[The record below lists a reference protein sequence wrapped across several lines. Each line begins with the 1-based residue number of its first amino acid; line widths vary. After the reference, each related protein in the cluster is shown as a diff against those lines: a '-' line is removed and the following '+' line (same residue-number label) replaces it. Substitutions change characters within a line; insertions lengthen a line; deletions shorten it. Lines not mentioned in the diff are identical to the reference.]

1 MATNRNLDPDRVRA
15 LLIESG
21 GRVSGVARTLGVS
34 HTTIFYWRE
43 KLGIAK
49 GDRGRKAHPDRVR
62 ELHSQKLSDADIAVH
77 LNCTETAV
85 KNCRRKLGLKTHGKQ
100 SVSFIEKASAS
111 YRRRTA
117 AMGITTLRQLNPGKR
132 ERETA
137 ELAAQYGLPTDLLR
151 VQIRLVLEL
160 VSGPRTA
167 GELADA
173 VGRTMM
179 RAQKNPYH
187 RLNHRVVQGGNYL
200 TNLLRRGLIAWVDQ
214 GKTRVYMLS
223 PLAMEMLATV
233 KEANHVV

>member
-62 ELHSQKLSDADIAVH
+62 ELHSQNLSDADIATE
-77 LNCTETAV
+77 LGCTRVAV
-85 KNCRRKLGLKTHGKQ
+85 KNCRRRLGLKAHGKQ
-100 SVSFIEKASAS
+100 SVSFAVKMSAN

-117 AMGITTLRQLNPGKR
+117 ALGVTSLQQLNPGKR

-151 VQIRLVLEL
+151 LQIRLVLEL

-173 VGRTMM
+173 VGRTM
-179 RAQKNPYH
+179 RAQSNPYH
-187 RLNHRVVQGGNYL
+187 RLNHSPCQGGNYL

>member
-1 MATNRNLDPDRVRA
+1 MGTNRKLDPDRVRA
-15 LLIESG
+15 LLIASG

-62 ELHSQKLSDADIAVH
+62 ELHARNLSDADVAAE
-77 LNCTETAV
+77 LGCTRVAV
-85 KNCRRKLGLKTHGKQ
+85 KRARVKLGLPPNGKQ
-100 SVSFIEKASAS
+100 SRSFVEKMRAN
-111 YRRRTA
+111 YRRRTVGL
-117 AMGITTLRQLNPGKR
+117 GITTLRQLNPGKR
-132 ERETA
+132 EKETA

-151 VQIRLVLEL
+151 LQIRIILEL

-173 VGRTMM
+173 VGRTM

-187 RLNHRVVQGGNYL
+187 RLNHSPCQGGNYI
-200 TNLLRRGLIAWVDQ
+200 TNLLRRGLVTWVDQ
-214 GKTRVYMLS
+214 GKARVYMLT
-223 PLAMEMLATV
+223 PMAMEMLASA
-233 KEANHVV
+233 KEVTHAV